1 MLQEVDLQR
10 HELEKTKAQVDFEV
24 KAADCEG
31 MAQPVDSEFM
41 APKCERS
48 VGGDQEVTTAAPI
61 PTPVRS
67 SVATGRIETRVHND
81 HRDAPEGTSQ
91 HDQEKAMPTD
101 AIYTAET
108 IPGHIGEERDG
119 FGLGMDSPRSDSLAP
134 TAPDMD
140 PYTFIDDLPM
150 ESLDTSMA
158 VTEEEAWPK
167 I

>member
-67 SVATGRIETRVHND
+67 SVATGRIETPVHND
-81 HRDAPEGTSQ
+81 HRDAPDGTSQ

-101 AIYTAET
+101 AIYTAVKSAMVSVWGWT
-108 IPGHIGEERDG
+108 VLDLTVWPRLLQTWIHIPSSMIC
-119 FGLGMDSPRSDSLAP
+119 PWSL
-134 TAPDMD
+134 
-140 PYTFIDDLPM
+140 
-150 ESLDTSMA
+150 
-158 VTEEEAWPK
+158 
-167 I
+167 